1 MRNLRLKEVKWLAKV
16 LPRKDK
22 VSFQTHNCWWC
33 YWFSESKPIFFMD
46 VDPVHQ
52 IILHSEAK
60 YLIYHSKMSFFHL
73 KFRCYW
79 SLTII
84 LPNHNNST
92 QQSQNVSR
100 SWTMET
106 TSSWACVQ
114 PRPVWRFAV
123 TVLGGLYSLA
133 RDVLRT
139 ELLHF
144 YKKGVF
150 HFDKSPPDIS
160 LVTSTITAKFML

>member
-1 MRNLRLKEVKWLAKV
+1 
-16 LPRKDK
+16 
-22 VSFQTHNCWWC
+22 
-33 YWFSESKPIFFMD
+33 MD
-46 VDPVHQ
+46 VKGGKITFMWTEMPLAFRIHKSHWIYKLNFLIEILFVLLFVSKEFMNTL
-52 IILHSEAK
+52 IILKINE
-60 YLIYHSKMSFFHL
+60 MSFFHL

-123 TVLGGLYSLA
+123 TLLGGLYSLA